1 MVKPTTATSVQLYN
15 LPYIVG
21 VTSRQTVLQRRLKY
35 TKTHYDEKPGA
46 PNPR

>member
-1 MVKPTTATSVQLYN
+1 MVKPTTATYRQSYN

-21 VTSRQTVLQRRLKY
+21 VTSRQTVLQRQLKH